1 MTENKAIVC
10 KGYRSGIMFP
20 LSPFSLTSP
29 SEPFIPIQRVWFR
42 ISEMYR
48 SITMRIEPDS
58 EQRMFIDESIRVHHY
73 VYNALITAVKLYFSN
88 NGRMPSQNELNSLC
102 TEMWRKNEWMH
113 GMYQNTM
120 NQASKRVLDAFRSCN
135 PKMKQ
140 RSKKKKDGN
149 TEGAFVLRSPRYKKL
164 SRSNTFGYI
173 SSKTFKI
180 ITEKDDDGKERRSLS
195 LGKMKGTLRCYNQST
210 PIRGEPKT
218 VVITR
223 RDIGTHFEYFA
234 TIQYE

>member
-1 MTENKAIVC
+1 
-10 KGYRSGIMFP
+10 
-20 LSPFSLTSP
+20 
-29 SEPFIPIQRVWFR
+29 
-42 ISEMYR
+42 
-48 SITMRIEPDS
+48 
-58 EQRMFIDESIRVHHY
+58 
-73 VYNALITAVKLYFSN
+73 
-88 NGRMPSQNELNSLC
+88 
-102 TEMWRKNEWMH
+102 MWRKNEWMH

-223 RDIGTHFEYFA
+223 KDIGTHFEYFA

>member
-1 MTENKAIVC
+1 MVC

-29 SEPFIPIQRVWFR
+29 SESFIPIQRVQFR

-58 EQRMFIDESIRVHHY
+58 EQRRFIDESIRVHHY

-135 PKMKQ
+135 PKIKQ

-180 ITEKDDDGKERRSLS
+180 VTEKDDDGKERRSLS